1 MIPIMKK
8 IVKEWYSENPEIS
21 KDYCRIVS
29 NRHLDRLQGM
39 LSTTN
44 GNVVVGGRSNPDDK
58 FMEPTVVTGVGL
70 DDSTMKVKQLLGVRI
85 IVNISLY

>member
-1 MIPIMKK
+1 MEKKIIPIMKK

-70 DDSTMKVKQLLGVRI
+70 DDSTMKVKQL
-85 IVNISLY
+85 